1 MFDWKKFSL
10 KIGRVRIR
18 LKTFVISAI
27 MTGLGFVAMLDVYTI
42 QPIIAMFVEDD
53 KREAFI
59 MAVLGVLFMVLRGIT
74 NGPLWEVDPP
84 APEASDEE
92 VQP

>member
-1 MFDWKKFSL
+1 VIDWKRFSL

-42 QPIIAMFVEDD
+42 QPIVSMFVNDD

-74 NGPLWEVDPP
+74 TGPLWEIDPP
-84 APEASDEE
+84 APEADDEE
-92 VQP
+92 VKP